1 MRTRMADVARAAQ
14 VSTATVSRALR
25 DDPAISSHT
34 RAAVL
39 AAAEA
44 LGYSAPRR
52 EGRAVTASIPRV
64 AVLMPYVGRWYF
76 AHVLQSIERILS
88 DHGIETVVRRPFDAK
103 GQRIGFDP
111 DWLASGIRGIIA
123 VSAPTPD
130 DDIRAAEAAGVPVV
144 LIGIAHAELA
154 TVRID
159 DVEAGRLA
167 TQHLIDLG
175 HRRIAVVGEGP
186 SEDWRGSATHD
197 RRTGFARALHAA
209 GIEWDRRLDVHSDFT
224 VRGAARA
231 AGALWDMPERPTA
244 VLALSDEMAFGVL
257 GSAQAAGISV
267 PDELSVIGIDDH
279 DATAVLGLTT
289 VAQPVETLGELAA
302 LQLAR
307 HLVSGVEPERRQL
320 LLPVELIVRGS
331 TAPLR

>member
-1 MRTRMADVARAAQ
+1 MRPRMEDVARAAQ

-25 DDPAISSHT
+25 DDPAVSDHT

-39 AAAEA
+39 EAAEA

-52 EGRAVTASIPRV
+52 EGRYLTPVIPRV

-76 AHVLQSIERILS
+76 AHVLQSIERVLS

-103 GQRIGFDP
+103 GQRISFHA

-123 VSAPTPD
+123 VSAPTPESD
-130 DDIRAAEAAGVPVV
+130 LRAAEDAGVPVV
-144 LIGIAHAELA
+144 FIGIEHADLA

-175 HRRIAVVGEGP
+175 HRRIAVVGEGA

-197 RRTGFARALHAA
+197 RRTGFALAMRNAS
-209 GIEWDRRLDVHSDFT
+209 IEWDPRLDVHSDFT

-231 AGALWDMPERPTA
+231 SESLWAMPKRPTA

-267 PDELSVIGIDDH
+267 PEQLSVIGIDDH
-279 DATAVLGLTT
+279 DATAALGLTT

-302 LQLAR
+302 LQMAT
-307 HLVSGVEPERRQL
+307 HLVTGVEPERRQL

-331 TAPLR
+331 TAALG